1 MRIVSIDVGLRNFGY
16 AIIENNKLIEFD
28 SICIWDLVPKKNRKD
43 YPYIARVLVDKTP
56 IFEGVDVVLIERQM
70 QARMKMIACALR
82 CFFWDKSKMVAP
94 LSVRKYFKIST
105 GVYKNNKKASIAL
118 VPKFLNEKQMK
129 KFKVHKKKDDLSDAV
144 LQGLWYIWSS
154 KGPYRDK

>member
-16 AIIENNKLIEFD
+16 AIIENNQLIEFD
-28 SICIWDLVPKKNRKD
+28 SICIWDLVPKKNRTD
-43 YPYIARVLVDKTP
+43 YPFIARVLVDKTP
-56 IFEGVDVVLIERQM
+56 IFNGADVVLIERQM

-105 GVYKNNKKASIAL
+105 GVYKDNKKASITL
-118 VPKFLNEKQMK
+118 VPKFLNEEQMK
-129 KFKVHKKKDDLSDAV
+129 KFKVHKKKDDLSDAI
-144 LQGLWYIWSS
+144 LQGLWYVWSP
-154 KGPYRDK
+154 KGLPPI

>member
-1 MRIVSIDVGLRNFGY
+1 MRIVSVDPGLRNFGY

-56 IFEGVDVVLIERQM
+56 IFDNVDVVLIERQM

-82 CFFWDKSKMVAP
+82 CFFWHKSYMVAP
-94 LSVRKYFKIST
+94 LSVRKYFGIST
-105 GVYKNNKKASIAL
+105 GVYKDNKKASISL
-118 VPKFLNEKQMK
+118 VPKYLNEKQFQ
-129 KFKVHKKKDDLSDAV
+129 KFKIHKKKDDLSDAV
-144 LQGLWYIWSS
+144 LQGLWYIWSP
-154 KGPYRDK
+154 KGPPPNK